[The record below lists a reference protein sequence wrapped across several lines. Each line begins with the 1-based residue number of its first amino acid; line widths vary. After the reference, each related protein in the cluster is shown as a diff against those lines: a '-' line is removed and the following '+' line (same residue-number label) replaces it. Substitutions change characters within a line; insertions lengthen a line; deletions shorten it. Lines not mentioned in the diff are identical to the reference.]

1 MKKQLATLFFLA
13 LLGTAAQAQKKE
25 LQPKTG
31 FWVVEDNLRTKQGSI
46 VRFYAENGTL
56 IYEEKLEDLRLNIS
70 RKKVVKRLDAT
81 LTQVLNRSRTLPSL
95 SESEN
100 YVKVAFKKN

>member
-25 LQPKTG
+25 SQPKTG

-46 VRFYAENGTL
+46 VRFYAENGIL

-81 LTQVLNRSRTLPSL
+81 LSQVLNRSRTLPSL
-95 SESEN
+95 PESEN